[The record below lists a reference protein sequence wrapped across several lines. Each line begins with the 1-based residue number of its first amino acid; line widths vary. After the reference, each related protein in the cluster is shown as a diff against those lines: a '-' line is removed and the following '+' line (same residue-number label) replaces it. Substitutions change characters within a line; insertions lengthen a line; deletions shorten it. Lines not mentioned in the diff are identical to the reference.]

1 MVSEGFF
8 ELSDFSL
15 QSGEVLKGARVA
27 WQSFGTLAPAK
38 DNVILYPTCYAATH
52 DEQVWA
58 VGPGGMLD
66 TDRYFVVIVDMFGN
80 GLSSSPS
87 NDASYPGLVT
97 VADNVRAQRRL
108 LAEAFGVEKLA
119 CVYGFSM
126 GGQQAYH
133 WAALYPDAVERAI
146 VVCGSAKTSPH
157 NQVFLEGLLAVLEAA
172 PEYVGEGRFS
182 AVPHKAMRAFAR
194 VYAGWCMSQDFF
206 RAGLHLLT
214 ASSLEDFLDREW
226 EPDFTRRNAENL
238 HAQAKA
244 WLHADISAN
253 DIYGGDL
260 AKALSAITARVL
272 LMPSAT
278 DLYFRTADN
287 EAELPF
293 LRNAALAEIPTIWG
307 HAAGAPAGLETERAF
322 MRERVAGWLGDDAGV
337 VDRLVALGEEGMASG
352 VDETFDIDA
361 FVRDV

>member
-1 MVSEGFF
+1 MSGEGVFK
-8 ELSDFSL
+8 LGDFSL
-15 QSGEVLKGARVA
+15 QSGEVLTDARLA
-27 WQSFGTLAPAK
+27 WKSFGTLAADK
-38 DNVILYPTCYAATH
+38 GNVILYPTCYAATH

-66 TDRYFVVIVDMFGN
+66 TDKYFVVIVDMFGN

-87 NDASYPGLVT
+87 NHVSYPGLVT

-108 LAEAFGVEKLA
+108 LVEAFGVARLA

-133 WAALYPDAVERAI
+133 WAALYGEAVERVI
-146 VVCGSAKTSPH
+146 VICGSAKTSPH

-172 PEYVGEGRFS
+172 PEFLGNGRFS
-182 AVPHKAMRAFAR
+182 AVPRAALRAFAR
-194 VYAGWCMSQDFF
+194 VYAGWCMSQDFY
-206 RAGLHLLT
+206 RAGLHLST
-214 ASSLEDFLDREW
+214 ASSLGDFLDREW
-226 EPDFTRRNAENL
+226 EPDFMRRNAENL
-238 HAQAKA
+238 YAQAKA

-253 DIYGGDL
+253 EIFCGDL
-260 AKALSAITARVL
+260 EQALGAISARVL

-293 LRNAALAEIPTIWG
+293 LRHAALAEIPSIWG
-307 HAAGAPAGLETERAF
+307 HAAGAPAGLEAERAF
-322 MRERVAGWLGDDAGV
+322 MRERVWGWLGDDASA

-361 FVRDV
+361 VVRDV